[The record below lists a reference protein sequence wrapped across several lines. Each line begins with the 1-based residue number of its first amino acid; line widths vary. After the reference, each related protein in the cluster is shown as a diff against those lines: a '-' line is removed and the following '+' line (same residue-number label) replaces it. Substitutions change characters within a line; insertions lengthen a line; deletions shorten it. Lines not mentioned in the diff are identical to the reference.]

1 MKLPVKTIKPDFKV
15 HLNWQKR
22 LWVQMHTKM
31 TIPTIAARKEGMLVH
46 DLMAEVSSAK
56 DVSTVV
62 TDALHH
68 GNINK
73 QEYNHYLQMVK
84 NIVDHPQLS
93 RFYQEDIEVYNEKDI
108 LIPQKFIV
116 RPDRIVKN
124 KDGWVIIDYKTGK
137 EQSHHFA
144 QISYYAELLEEMTQE
159 KSKCYLVYI
168 GKKTIVKTIV

>member
-1 MKLPVKTIKPDFKV
+1 MGTNASKNDDS
-15 HLNWQKR
+15 
-22 LWVQMHTKM
+22 
-31 TIPTIAARKEGMLVH
+31 TIAARKEGMLVH
-46 DLMAEVSSAK
+46 DLMAEVSYAK
-56 DVSTVV
+56 DVSAVV
-62 TDALHH
+62 TNALHS

-73 QEYNHYLQMVK
+73 QEYDHYLQMIK

-137 EQSHHFA
+137 ERPNHFA

-159 KSKCYLVYI
+159 KIKMLFSLHWEKHNSKNDRMMFYLRL
-168 GKKTIVKTIV
+168 KNKDENLFR

>member
-1 MKLPVKTIKPDFKV
+1 M
-15 HLNWQKR
+15 N
-22 LWVQMHTKM
+22 
-31 TIPTIAARKEGMLVH
+31 
-46 DLMAEVSSAK
+46 
-56 DVSTVV
+56 
-62 TDALHH
+62 
-68 GNINK
+68 
-73 QEYNHYLQMVK
+73 
-84 NIVDHPQLS
+84 HPQLS

-137 EQSHHFA
+137 ERPNHFA

-168 GKKTIVKTIV
+168 GKNTIVKMIE